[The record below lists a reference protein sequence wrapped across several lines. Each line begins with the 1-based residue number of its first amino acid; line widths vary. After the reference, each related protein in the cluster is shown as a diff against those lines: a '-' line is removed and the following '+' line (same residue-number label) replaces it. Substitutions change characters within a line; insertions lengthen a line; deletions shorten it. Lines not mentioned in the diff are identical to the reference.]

1 MVDATPLLP
10 GLSPVQGKAI
20 VARFDGRRLSSEG
33 GLLALREIER
43 RLGVADRLAGCLTDP
58 RAPERVEHRLAEII
72 RFRMLMI
79 AGGYEDGN
87 DADALRRD
95 AMFKLAL
102 DRLPSDD
109 ELCSQST
116 ISRLENLPDVRALL
130 RLGRALIEQYC
141 ASFRQVPK
149 RIILDVDDTFD
160 RVHGAQQ
167 LRLFNAYHD
176 DYGFQPIVV
185 FDGEGRFVTALLR
198 PGKRPGGHEIR
209 AFLRR
214 LVGAIRSSWP
224 KVEILLRADS
234 HYTAPE
240 VLDWCRANRVDWVL
254 GLAPNAALRRHVEA
268 LEKTTAER
276 FRAAPARGKVRRFA
290 QFYDAAGSWSRTERI
305 IARVEAGPQG
315 TDTRFIV
322 TNLEGGR
329 PKKLYLGLYCA
340 RGQAENHIKAWK
352 NHLAADRT
360 SCHQAEAN
368 QFRLFLHAGAYWLL
382 WSLRRAMPKRSTW
395 RVIAPIEARRPR
407 RRIEKADQH
416 PPAVEHPRS
425 GDLRHA
431 ARPPATPRHLKTG
444 ACAPQP
450 LPFPQSPSRPHPHD
464 KPAAAV
470 SIPHALT
477 TTTGAS

>member
-1 MVDATPLLP
+1 MVDSTPLLP
-10 GLSPVQGKAI
+10 GLSPVQGKAV
-20 VARFDGRRLSSEG
+20 VARFDGGRLSSEG

-43 RLGVADRLAGCLTDP
+43 RLGVADRLAACLNDP
-58 RAPERVEHRLAEII
+58 RAPERVQHRLAEII

-79 AGGYEDGN
+79 AAGYQDSN

-95 AMFKLAL
+95 PMFKLAL

-160 RVHGAQQ
+160 RVHGEQQ

-209 AFLRR
+209 AVLRR
-214 LVGAIRSSWP
+214 LVGAIRAIWP
-224 KVEILLRADS
+224 RVEILLRADS
-234 HYTAPE
+234 HYTAPQ

-276 FRAAPARGKVRRFA
+276 FQAAPARGKVRRFRE
-290 QFYDAAGSWSRTERI
+290 FYDAAGSWSRVERI
-305 IARVEAGPQG
+305 IARVEAGPEG
-315 TDTRFIV
+315 TDARFIV
-322 TNLEGGR
+322 TNLQGGR
-329 PKKLYLGLYCA
+329 PKKLYQGLYCA

-382 WSLRRAMPKRSTW
+382 WSLRRAMPQRSPW
-395 RVIAPIEARRPR
+395 RVMQF
-407 RRIEKADQH
+407 DT
-416 PPAVEHPRS
+416 
-425 GDLRHA
+425 LRLRLIKIA
-431 ARPPATPRHLKTG
+431 ARVVELKKQIKIHLPSSAPDQAIFHLALDRLPRL
-444 ACAPQP
+444 
-450 LPFPQSPSRPHPHD
+450 
-464 KPAAAV
+464 
-470 SIPHALT
+470 LT
-477 TTTGAS
+477 

>member
-1 MVDATPLLP
+1 MVDSTPLLP
-10 GLSPVQGKAI
+10 GLSPVHGKAV
-20 VARFDGRRLSSEG
+20 VACFDGGRLSSEG
-33 GLLALREIER
+33 GLLALREVER
-43 RLGVADRLAGCLTDP
+43 RLGLADRLASCLRDP
-58 RAPERVEHRLAEII
+58 RAPERVWHRLAEII

-79 AGGYEDGN
+79 ATGYEDGN
-87 DADALRRD
+87 DAEALRRD
-95 AMFKLAL
+95 PMFKLAL

-116 ISRLENLPDVRALL
+116 ISRLENLPDARALL
-130 RLGRALIEQYC
+130 RLGRALIDQYC
-141 ASFRQVPK
+141 GSFRQVPR
-149 RIILDVDDTFD
+149 RIVLDVDDTFD

-167 LRLFNAYHD
+167 LRLLNAYHD

-214 LVGAIRSSWP
+214 LIGAIRAIWP
-224 KVEILLRADS
+224 RVEILLRADS
-234 HYTAPE
+234 HYTCPE

-254 GLAPNAALRRHVEA
+254 GLAPNAALRRHIET
-268 LEKTTAER
+268 LEKTTVER
-276 FRAAPARGKVRRFA
+276 FRAAPANGKVRRFKE
-290 QFYDAAGSWSRTERI
+290 FYDAAGSWSRVERI
-305 IARVEAGPQG
+305 IARIEAGPEG

-329 PKKLYLGLYCA
+329 AKQLYQGLYCA

-382 WSLRRAMPKRSTW
+382 WSLRRLMPQRSSW
-395 RVIAPIEARRPR
+395 RVMQF
-407 RRIEKADQH
+407 DT
-416 PPAVEHPRS
+416 
-425 GDLRHA
+425 LRLRLIKIA
-431 ARPPATPRHLKTG
+431 ARVVELKKQIKIHLPSSAPDQAIFAMVLNRMPRLVT
-444 ACAPQP
+444 
-450 LPFPQSPSRPHPHD
+450 
-464 KPAAAV
+464 
-470 SIPHALT
+470 
-477 TTTGAS
+477 